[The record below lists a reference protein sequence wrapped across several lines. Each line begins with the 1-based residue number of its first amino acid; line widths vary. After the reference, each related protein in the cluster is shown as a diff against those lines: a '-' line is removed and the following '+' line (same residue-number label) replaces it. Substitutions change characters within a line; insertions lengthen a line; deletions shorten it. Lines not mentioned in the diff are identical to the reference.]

1 MPPAGLAAGRERL
14 AFVAEVLVGYQVE
27 VTVRFASR
35 ARTRARDPARSHLDR
50 SASFSRP
57 HGKNPDAR
65 SNPRRSPLRSLRAQL
80 KSGDVYEGVF
90 HSAAP
95 SDAEVRAES
104 HRLRLF
110 RTLATRT
117 RRPTRRTRVFRVT
130 RSSTVFLSL
139 KKKRE

>member
-1 MPPAGLAAGRERL
+1 MPPAGLAHGRERL

-95 SDAEVRAES
+95 SDTEVRAVS
-104 HRLRLF
+104 PRLGLF
-110 RTLATRT
+110 VPS
-117 RRPTRRTRVFRVT
+117 RRERDDRRDERACFASRVRPRFFT
-130 RSSTVFLSL
+130 

>member
-35 ARTRARDPARSHLDR
+35 ARTRARDPASIAPLLFRAR
-50 SASFSRP
+50 T
-57 HGKNPDAR
+57 GKNPDAR

-95 SDAEVRAES
+95 SDAEVRAVS
-104 HRLRLF
+104 PRLGLF
-110 RTLATRT
+110 VPS
-117 RRPTRRTRVFRVT
+117 RRERDDRRDERACFASRVRPRFFT
-130 RSSTVFLSL
+130 
-139 KKKRE
+139 